1 MGMSLAKQQS
11 VQEFGMSSSDKMSGL
26 FPVHGREFSHLIANE
41 LYRTVSKYFRN
52 STECFTASEMPTP
65 NYINQNHNSVVKYFL
80 ETFLKAI
87 SFETGRVMF
96 EQSTIIMKETQ
107 PDLTLLALKT
117 LAIPV
122 ESISDL
128 RTLKTFRISILD
140 RQWNAFVALHL
151 IVIISLIVCSIVNFE
166 HKYSNFF
173 LVSLPII
180 SFLSSPAS

>member
-96 EQSTIIMKETQ
+96 EQSTIIMKEKHSQ
-107 PDLTLLALKT
+107 
-117 LAIPV
+117 I
-122 ESISDL
+122 
-128 RTLKTFRISILD
+128 
-140 RQWNAFVALHL
+140 
-151 IVIISLIVCSIVNFE
+151 
-166 HKYSNFF
+166 
-173 LVSLPII
+173 
-180 SFLSSPAS
+180 